1 MRALVVDASI
11 GSTAFYSRRP
21 SFIACSREGA
31 SSGMEGQILAL
42 LDRPAQQPGFL
53 FLLMSSARST
63 VMKRSSIARQITGN
77 TGDINVRSWHLA
89 DIRGDRPN
97 VAFPYRTNTV
107 ATNQQEVRWTVV
119 RCAWRPNRIG
129 SSKQGGHRYDW
140 APRPATRDGNH
151 GPEADSLI
159 RGPVEWCWR
168 NYRGQ

>member
-31 SSGMEGQILAL
+31 SSAMEGQILAL

-77 TGDINVRSWHLA
+77 TGDINVRSWQILLQKSA
-89 DIRGDRPN
+89 ARALRN
-97 VAFPYRTNTV
+97 
-107 ATNQQEVRWTVV
+107 
-119 RCAWRPNRIG
+119 NRIQEARRLNH
-129 SSKQGGHRYDW
+129 SC
-140 APRPATRDGNH
+140 ATH
-151 GPEADSLI
+151 
-159 RGPVEWCWR
+159 
-168 NYRGQ
+168 